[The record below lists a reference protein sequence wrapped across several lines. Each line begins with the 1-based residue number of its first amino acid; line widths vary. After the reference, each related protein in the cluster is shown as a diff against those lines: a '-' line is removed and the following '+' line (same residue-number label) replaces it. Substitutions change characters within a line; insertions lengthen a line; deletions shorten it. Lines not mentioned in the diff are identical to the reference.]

1 MAYVIYIYEEERF
14 DVVGYYQLDEY
25 DYEEY
30 RIVYEGDINKCFEF
44 LERL

>member
-1 MAYVIYIYEEERF
+1 MAYVIFIYEEERF

-30 RIVYEGDINKCFEF
+30 RIVYEGAIEECFDY

>member
-30 RIVYEGDINKCFEF
+30 RIVYEGSIDECCRYIET
-44 LERL
+44 L